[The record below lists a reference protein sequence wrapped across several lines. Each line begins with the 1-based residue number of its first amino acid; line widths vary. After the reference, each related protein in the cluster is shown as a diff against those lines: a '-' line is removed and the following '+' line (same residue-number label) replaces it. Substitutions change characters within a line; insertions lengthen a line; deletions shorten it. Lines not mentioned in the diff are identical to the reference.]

1 MFLVIFNDIVNVKKR
16 KKKKKSYRNKIL
28 YMKKLNLQHSLE
40 IVC

>member
-1 MFLVIFNDIVNVKKR
+1 MFLVIFNDIVNVKKK